1 MLELQRITTADVDLY
16 NFMEGLMKQAF
27 PSAEYRDLNELR
39 LYTDT
44 KPHFYNNII
53 MEENRPIG
61 FFTYW
66 DFDTFYYAEHFA
78 VDPSLRNGGY
88 GKQVL
93 ALLRDTLSRPIV
105 LEVEM
110 PDNEMA
116 QRRIG
121 FYQRQGFALWNY
133 PYLQP
138 PYRQGDDFLPMYLM
152 VYGNLQCE
160 KDVEQVKDCIYR
172 EVYGIEQPVHQ

>member
-110 PDNEMA
+110 PEDEMA
-116 QRRIG
+116 RRRIG
-121 FYQRQGFALWNY
+121 FYERNGFVLWSNDY
-133 PYLQP
+133 HQP
-138 PYRQGDDFLPMYLM
+138 PYRPGDDFLPMRLM
-152 VYGNLQCE
+152 VHGALDSE
-160 KDVEQVKDCIYR
+160 KDYECVKGRIYK
-172 EVYGIEQPVHQ
+172 EVYNVK

>member
-78 VDPSLRNGGY
+78 IDPTLRNGGY

-93 ALLRDTLSRPIV
+93 GLLRDTLSRPIV

-110 PDNEMA
+110 PENEMA
-116 QRRIG
+116 CRRIN
-121 FYQRQGFALWNY
+121 FYQRNGFVLWPNDY
-133 PYLQP
+133 RQP
-138 PYRQGDDFLPMYLM
+138 PYRSGDGFLPMRLM
-152 VYGNLQCE
+152 AYGALDSE
-160 KDVEQVKDCIYR
+160 KDFAYVQRRIYT
-172 EVYGIEQPVHQ
+172 EVYKVHE